1 MRSSETSSS
10 STSDSFPSISTPTS
24 HPSSSRTNTSAVSAR
39 GENIVCRFCG
49 SGNSRPL
56 KPFTH
61 NPIEV
66 GLCLKAED
74 FERLKNWETAEEEQQ
89 TEKWKQ
95 NLGRID
101 ELEYEGSEVIKRRHD
116 VVREQEILERM
127 EGNFR
132 EEEDFLNKALE
143 IELGRDT
150 REKGREKEN
159 EKIEDFC
166 TMYLVPKIDGTM
178 TVGRKRFGEKKVNG
192 GVQGPFRLPCHLVPY
207 HKSGAGEPTIPDRF
221 KRVKGVWLCL
231 NETRLK
237 DWDSLRQ
244 ASLSG
249 KVVECEFINISGSL
263 CIPLQLR
270 LLTGLAPR
278 VTILGRPGPS
288 ELEMERRC
296 EVRLCNDSG
305 EEGEKEERLSTWSRR
320 AGTSWKSS
328 KVATRLKLDGLFDVR
343 KEKKTGGLD
352 RNPVVGTQGRPRA
365 LEMSAELIREP
376 TEQFGEQCE
385 QVRSLLQ
392 TD

>member
-1 MRSSETSSS
+1 
-10 STSDSFPSISTPTS
+10 
-24 HPSSSRTNTSAVSAR
+24 
-39 GENIVCRFCG
+39 VCRFCG
-49 SGNSRPL
+49 SGSSRPL

-74 FERLKNWETAEEEQQ
+74 FERLKNWETTKEKQQ
-89 TEKWKQ
+89 TERREQ
-95 NLGRID
+95 NLEHID

-116 VVREQEILERM
+116 VVREQEILGRM
-127 EGNFR
+127 ERNFR

-143 IELGRDT
+143 IELGRDA
-150 REKGREKEN
+150 REEGREKEK

-178 TVGRKRFGEKKVNG
+178 TVGRKRFGKKKMNG

-221 KRVKGVWLCL
+221 KRIKGVWLCL

-249 KVVECEFINISGSL
+249 KVVECEFINTSGSL
-263 CIPLQLR
+263 CIPVQLR
-270 LLTGLAPR
+270 PLTGLAPR
-278 VTILGRPGPS
+278 VTILGRRGPA
-288 ELEMERRC
+288 ELEMKRRC
-296 EVRLCNDSG
+296 EVRLCIDSG
-305 EEGEKEERLSTWSRR
+305 EEEGKEEKPSTWSRR

-328 KVATRLKLDGLFDVR
+328 KVATRLKLDELFDMG
-343 KEKKTGGLD
+343 KEKKAGRLD
-352 RNPVVGTQGRPRA
+352 RNTVVGTQGRPRA
-365 LEMSAELIREP
+365 LEITAELIGEP
-376 TEQFGEQCE
+376 AEQFGEQCK
-385 QVRSLLQ
+385 QVRSLL
-392 TD
+392 